1 MCVPAYVY
9 ACVHTRALRHQKR
22 ACNPPELELRVMSR
36 QGTGSTLGY
45 SRRAL
50 NILLSLLFS
59 LALRDF

>member
-22 ACNPPELELRVMSR
+22 ACNPPELVMSR

-50 NILLSLLFS
+50 NTLLSLLFS